1 MRNLE
6 NWLDGI
12 VNVLR
17 APLGTVECR
26 NYILP
31 LVFLKSV
38 SDVFGDGRW
47 DSIKKQNGNLGEYL
61 NNALREIAR
70 EHPELEEA
78 LSRVDFRV
86 IDEYRLRKVIDM
98 LNQRRLGFCDVEPD
112 IMGRVYEFL
121 LRETSGGSWRSLGEF
136 YTPEEVADLLVRL
149 LDPEPGMEVY
159 DPCCGSGRLLIKC
172 YLYFKEKYG
181 HADVPP
187 LHFYGQEAS
196 HTAYAIAKMN
206 MIIHGIQNA
215 HIRFGDTLQDPAF
228 KEEDGSLKK
237 FDLVIAN
244 PPWNQKGYTEEFY
257 RFDPYRRFEFGVPPK
272 ESADWGWLQHMY
284 ASLKDNGRMAVVLDE
299 GSVSRNG
306 IREKEIRKRF
316 VEDNLISAVI
326 LLPENLF
333 YNTTAPGVIIVID
346 KDKKTK
352 GEILMINASQFYQKE
367 GRKNRLTQE
376 GIEKIVEVYREW
388 KEEKSNVITKK

>member
-1 MRNLE
+1 MRDLE
-6 NWLDGI
+6 NWLEGI
-12 VNVLR
+12 VSVLR
-17 APLGTVECR
+17 APLGTAGCKD
-26 NYILP
+26 YILP

-228 KEEDGSLKK
+228 
-237 FDLVIAN
+237 N
-244 PPWNQKGYTEEFY
+244 TPPQEVSIILGYTNL
-257 RFDPYRRFEFGVPPK
+257 RP
-272 ESADWGWLQHMY
+272 
-284 ASLKDNGRMAVVLDE
+284 DNQG
-299 GSVSRNG
+299 
-306 IREKEIRKRF
+306 
-316 VEDNLISAVI
+316 
-326 LLPENLF
+326 
-333 YNTTAPGVIIVID
+333 T
-346 KDKKTK
+346 
-352 GEILMINASQFYQKE
+352 
-367 GRKNRLTQE
+367 
-376 GIEKIVEVYREW
+376 
-388 KEEKSNVITKK
+388 